1 MTLSNLFIFILL
13 SSGITFGMQ
22 NKLPRWAYFKGEEE
36 RTDLLG
42 RLLGCAYCC
51 GFHAG
56 YLSMLLMMA
65 AGAFPGAHEA
75 QPFAVILAAALAG
88 ATIGYT
94 FDTAM
99 RLIESKIG

>member
-1 MTLSNLFIFILL
+1 MNLSNLFIFILL

-56 YLSMLLMMA
+56 YLSMP